1 MATTVHIPAALLR
14 RIDARAKARGMS
26 RNRLIVEALDRSL
39 AEEDDWSPE
48 FLDALAGMA
57 ADPAVGRAA
66 DQMVAGIAR
75 ARRSRRKPPF

>member
-39 AEEDDWSPE
+39 AEDDDWSPE
-48 FLDALAGMA
+48 FVDALAGMSADA
-57 ADPAVGRAA
+57 AVSRAA
-66 DQMVAGIAR
+66 DQMLASISR
-75 ARRSRRKPPF
+75 TRRSRRKPPF